1 MSGARVELPRSPW
14 QDWLARLPGPASG
27 PPPSHQDSL
36 QAGAF
41 PPHASYYFPSAASSV
56 LHPGPPPRLS
66 SVPDSGCP
74 LPDTPSGNQPK
85 DPAGLPGFRRYPFI
99 RDVVTDPGGARTSR
113 SNDALHAAFDV
124 ANRLGLRDLLF
135 ISWLNPTPHM
145 TAVYASDPMLP

>member
-1 MSGARVELPRSPW
+1 MSGARVGLPRSPW
-14 QDWLARLPGPASG
+14 QDWLARLPVPASG
-27 PPPSHQDSL
+27 PPPSRQDSL

-74 LPDTPSGNQPK
+74 LSVTPFGNQPK
-85 DPAGLPGFRRYPFI
+85 APAGLPGFQRYPFI
-99 RDVVTDPGGARTSR
+99 RDVAFDPGGVEPSR
-113 SNDALHAAFDV
+113 LNDGLHAAFD
-124 ANRLGLRDLLF
+124 ATNRLGLRNFFL

-145 TAVYASDPMLP
+145 TAVYASDPTLP